1 MPGQAAGSPVSDL
14 MEGDRSVIN
23 FDHGQEPA
31 AHVLINGPWECGW
44 CWFLSNISGGPLSYN
59 KWPVNITPCAP
70 PGEEGEGGQF
80 GIHPGSYCCHLI
92 CFVWVCPLLAI
103 AGHLSYHVP
112 MFDMTINS
120 QQF

>member
-1 MPGQAAGSPVSDL
+1 MGVW
-14 MEGDRSVIN
+14 M
-23 FDHGQEPA
+23 
-31 AHVLINGPWECGW
+31 VLVLVKYLRGAT
-44 CWFLSNISGGPLSYN
+44 FLQQMASKYHTLRPTRG
-59 KWPVNITPCAP
+59 
-70 PGEEGEGGQF
+70 EGEGGQF